1 MIFCCNLTRQSVDL
15 LKWQKLSQ
23 LFLNEQGGQ
32 GEVSLVVVGDQRMRN
47 LNRQY
52 RQQDKVTDVLSFV
65 ATDVGQLGEVII
77 DYQQIIRQAKRFGNS
92 VWQEFI
98 FITTHGLLHLLG
110 HDDNDQLGWQTMEKI
125 SQNFIDNHQ
134 IC

>member
-1 MIFCCNLTRQSVDL
+1 MIFCRNLTRQSVDL

-23 LFLNEQGGQ
+23 LFLNEQNGQ
-32 GEVSLVVVGDQRMRN
+32 GEVSLVIVGDCRMRN

-52 RQQDKVTDVLSFV
+52 RNQDKVTDVLSFV
-65 ATDVGQLGEVII
+65 ADDAGQLGEVII
-77 DYQQIIRQAKRFGNS
+77 DYQQIIRQASHFSNS

-110 HDDNDQLGWQTMEKI
+110 YDDDTEAGWQTMEKI

>member
-1 MIFCCNLTRQSVDL
+1 MIFCRNLTRQSVDL

-110 HDDNDQLGWQTMEKI
+110 HNDNDQLGWQTMEKI